1 MKRTPFILAICAAA
15 LCALSIPAAAGP
27 VDLGIGVYGGIN
39 YPVLEDGASGGAAYG
54 AKLRVLTPLPM
65 LAGEVYYTRMGQ
77 TDIEDIWEDDIS
89 VALEG
94 DGFNVYGADV
104 LFGNL
109 RGAPGLKLFSVA
121 GVNFVNFE
129 GDGSDELKMGGEIGA
144 GIEFAPPIVGLSVE
158 VRGMLMVLAWSEGA
172 DKKLATVTAGV
183 NYYF

>member
-1 MKRTPFILAICAAA
+1 MKRTSFILTICAAA
-15 LCALSIPAAAGP
+15 ICALSSSASAGP
-27 VDLGIGVYGGIN
+27 VELGIGVYGGIN

-77 TDIEDIWEDDIS
+77 TDIEDIWEDDVS
-89 VALEG
+89 LALDG

-109 RGAPGLKLFSVA
+109 RGMPGLRFYSIA

-129 GDGSDELKMGGEIGA
+129 DDGSDELKIGGEVGA
-144 GIEFAPPIVGLSVE
+144 GIEFAPPVIGLSVE
-158 VRGMLMVLAWSEGA
+158 LRGVLMVLAWSEGA